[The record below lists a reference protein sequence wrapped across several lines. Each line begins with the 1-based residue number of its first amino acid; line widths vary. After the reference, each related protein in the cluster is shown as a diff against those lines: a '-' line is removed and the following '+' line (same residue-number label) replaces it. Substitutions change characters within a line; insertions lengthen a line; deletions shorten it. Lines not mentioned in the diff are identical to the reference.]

1 MNIHKWRKSTKGFI
15 VAEVSCFAVAVGL
28 NNYPVVAIPIM
39 GAIMLG
45 FGIWLVKCNPDKI
58 GVKKE

>member
-1 MNIHKWRKSTKGFI
+1 MNISKWRKSTKGFI
-15 VAEVSCFAVAVGL
+15 VAEVLTLAVMIGL
-28 NNYPVVAIPIM
+28 NDYPMVAIPIM
-39 GAIMLG
+39 AVIIFG